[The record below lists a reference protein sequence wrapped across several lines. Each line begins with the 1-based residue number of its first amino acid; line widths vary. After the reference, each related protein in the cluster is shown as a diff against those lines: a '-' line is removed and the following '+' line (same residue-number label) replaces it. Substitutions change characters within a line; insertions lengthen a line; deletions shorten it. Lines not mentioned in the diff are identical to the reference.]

1 MTQTTATEAAQAVIV
16 SRNEMLRYHDPA
28 RIQSY
33 CQSCEKYGMFWSCP
47 PFEEQPLEQ
56 LAPWTHAVLVTQK
69 TWIKTGSTNAELM
82 QQFEDARQ
90 ILGNLLFANER
101 GNAVAVVA
109 GHCFGCTACT
119 RPKGLPC
126 SSPQAMHYSLEAL
139 GFDVS
144 GLAERLAGQTMHWPA
159 SGVPDYLITV
169 GALLCANPELATRIE
184 AALRKEQSVSDS
196 AS

>member
-1 MTQTTATEAAQAVIV
+1 MTQATVTEAAQAVLV
-16 SRNEMLRYHDPA
+16 SRDEMLRYHDPE

-33 CQSCEKYGMFWSCP
+33 CQSCEKHGMFWSCP

-69 TWIKTGSTNAELM
+69 TWIKTGSTNEELM
-82 QQFEDARQ
+82 QQFEDARL
-90 ILGNLLFANER
+90 ILGDLLIAKEQ
-101 GNAVAVVA
+101 GGAVAVVA

-126 SSPQAMHYSLEAL
+126 SSPNAMHYSLEAL

-144 GLAERLAGQTMHWPA
+144 GIAEGLAGQTMHWPE
-159 SGVPDYLITV
+159 SGIPDYLITV

-184 AALRKEQSVSDS
+184 ATVHKGYSVC
-196 AS
+196 